1 MKKKKKKKEEET
13 VQSTDWWSAAAV
25 SIVAYQCFQKAF
37 FPTVNRF
44 IKMRR
49 RLAGKEKERIEFEEC
64 AKTSQKRDKREH
76 GGQLFSSKKCN

>member
-1 MKKKKKKKEEET
+1 MQPRMKKKKKKEET
-13 VQSTDWWSAAAV
+13 VQSTDWWSAAAA

-49 RLAGKEKERIEFEEC
+49 RLAGKERERER
-64 AKTSQKRDKREH
+64 KR
-76 GGQLFSSKKCN
+76 G